1 MSIALQHRICG
12 GPPSDRML
20 IAGYIGR
27 GWARAEMESRPY
39 GFYWLP
45 PDYEATIVAYKLV
58 GLAPG
63 NS

>member
-1 MSIALQHRICG
+1 ME
-12 GPPSDRML
+12 
-20 IAGYIGR
+20 GY
-27 GWARAEMESRPY
+27 PN

-63 NS
+63 RS